1 MEGETPEAE
10 WSKTLLLKQRLRG
23 NPLYEE
29 PYGRERIGRFAGR
42 QIIARDIPINGGVY
56 LGSGQ
61 REAIVVDDQKYPQ
74 ELDQVYQRLR
84 RKMKQGKGSGKNI
97 FDYVNEVSKEALGGS
112 QNQADVEKKVDQLVE
127 SITKKYGP
135 DTKVALNNFIRESA
149 GLCRHRSLLAGY
161 LIERLVKEGVLR
173 GKVSIDRNYLPD
185 RGGHAW
191 VRWEGEGRNQ
201 VIIIDP
207 SLNYVGRIENA
218 PKTWDYKRPKTRR

>member
-1 MEGETPEAE
+1 MEEGE

-23 NPLYEE
+23 HPLYEE
-29 PYGRERIGRFAGR
+29 PYGRERIGKFAGR
-42 QIIARDIPINGGVY
+42 RIIARDTPINGGVY

-61 REAIVVDDQKYPQ
+61 REAIVIDDQKYPQ
-74 ELDQVYQRLR
+74 ELNHAYQRLR
-84 RKMKQGKGSGKNI
+84 RKMEQEKGSGKSI
-97 FDYVNEVSKEALGGS
+97 FNYVNEVAKEALGGS

-127 SITKKYGP
+127 SLTKKYGP
-135 DTKVALNNFIRESA
+135 DTKVTLNSFIREGA
-149 GLCRHRSLLAGY
+149 GYCRHRSLLSGY
-161 LIERLVKEGVLR
+161 LIERLVKEGVLK

-191 VRWEGEGRNQ
+191 VRWKGERRNQ

-218 PKTWDYKRPKTRR
+218 PKIWNYKRPSARR